1 MDFAKEFEYSA
12 NIGRSLWKNKAFGQN
27 PKKIYEIHIN

>member
-12 NIGRSLWKNKAFGQN
+12 NIGRILWKNKAFGQN
-27 PKKIYEIHIN
+27 PKKNI